1 MASSGP
7 IIICEDDR
15 EDIELLE
22 GIFTALGVPNPR
34 RYYDEGKA
42 ILDYLRT
49 TEEQPFVILSNIKVR
64 GMDGL
69 ELREQIQKDDLLRKK
84 GIPFVF
90 LSTDARKEVVEQ
102 AYELTVQGFFEKQN
116 TEKGVEQQIRK
127 ILDYWRDCKHPNV

>member
-1 MASSGP
+1 MTNSGP

-22 GIFTALGVPNPR
+22 GIFISLQVPNQR
-34 RYYDEGKA
+34 RYYEDGQP

-49 TEEQPFVILSNIKVR
+49 TKEQPFIILSNIKVR

-69 ELREQIQKDDLLRKK
+69 ELRAQIQQDDYLRKK

-90 LSTDARKEVVEQ
+90 LSTDARKEVVEK
-102 AYELTVQGFFEKQN
+102 AFELTVQGFFEKQN
-116 TEKGVEQQIRK
+116 TVKGVEQQIRQ
-127 ILDYWRDCKHPNV
+127 ILDYWSSCRHPNV

>member
-1 MASSGP
+1 MANNGP

-22 GIFTALGVPNPR
+22 GVFASLQVPNKR
-34 RYYDEGKA
+34 LYYDDGTP
-42 ILDYLRT
+42 ILEYLRT
-49 TEEQPFVILSNIKVR
+49 TKEQPFVILSNIRVR

-69 ELREQIQKDDLLRKK
+69 ELREQIQRDDFLRKK

-90 LSTDARKEVVEQ
+90 LTTDVRKEIVEK

-116 TEKGVEQQIRK
+116 TMEGVEQQIRK
-127 ILDYWRDCKHPNV
+127 ILDYWSSCKHPNV